1 MFTLNR
7 NGSNEF
13 SLEKGPTFRTSTS
26 AADIAVTGEMLVIAD
41 LMKSVSLID
50 YTPGKDGLPDNL
62 TEIAHHFQTLWC
74 TAVAH
79 VSENS
84 FLVSDGEGNLVIL
97 RQNLNGVTEE
107 DQKRME
113 VTAEFK
119 LGEVVNRMQVVNV
132 RSSAEAVVVP
142 RAFLGTVGLPFF
154 FPSFFLASV
163 CRSANTVQT
172 EGSIYLFGLIS
183 PDYQDLLMRLQ
194 SAIGSVVIS
203 AGEMPFD
210 RYRAFKTEV
219 RQADEPFRV
228 VDGELIERFLGCEP
242 AMQEAI
248 VHKIRDKNVSVGYV
262 KRIAEELRRLH

>member
-1 MFTLNR
+1 MFTLSR

-13 SLEKGPTFRTSTS
+13 SLEKGATFRSSTG
-26 AADIAVTGEMLVIAD
+26 AADITVTGNMLVIAD
-41 LMKSVSLID
+41 LMKSVSLVE
-50 YTPGKDGLPDNL
+50 YTPGKDGLPDTL

-79 VSENS
+79 VSDNS
-84 FLVSDGEGNLVIL
+84 YLISDGEGNLVIV
-97 RQNLNGVTEE
+97 RQNKNGVTEE
-107 DQKRME
+107 DRKRME

-132 RSSAEAVVVP
+132 RSSPEAVVAP
-142 RAFLGTVGLPFF
+142 RAFLGTVRPDHICHFMAF
-154 FPSFFLASV
+154 V
-163 CRSANTVQT
+163 NYSANTLQT

-183 PDYQDLLMRLQ
+183 PNYQDLLMRLQ
-194 SAIGSVVIS
+194 SAIGSVVVS

-242 AMQEAI
+242 EMQEAI
-248 VHKIRDKNVSVGYV
+248 VHKIRDKNVSVEYV
-262 KRIAEELRRLH
+262 RQIAEELRRLH